1 MSGIDAPIGSEV
13 ELPADD
19 LPWKPEAPAAP
30 AADTQAPVDMR
41 SLSLEQIGKIG
52 RVLYASGYFSD
63 LKGEAQAIT
72 KVLAGYE
79 IGITPF
85 QALTGFHVIQG
96 KPTMGAG
103 LIGAQV
109 KKSGRYDYKPVETT
123 AERCRI
129 EWYQLIAGR
138 WELQGESAFTMEDA
152 KRAKLTGKSTWQ
164 AYPVDM
170 CFARALSAGARR
182 YCPDVFGGAIYVA
195 EELGGQAPADDGI
208 TFGVEGGAG

>member
-1 MSGIDAPIGSEV
+1 MSGIDVPSAEV

-19 LPWKPEAPAAP
+19 LPWKPEAPTP
-30 AADTQAPVDMR
+30 AADTSAPVDMR

-103 LIGAQV
+103 LVGAQV
-109 KKSGRYDYKPVETT
+109 KKSGRYDYKPTVTT
-123 AERCRI
+123 ADECVI
-129 EWYQLIAGR
+129 EWYQRFGAD
-138 WELQGESAFTMEDA
+138 WSPVGESRFTRKDA
-152 KRAKLTGKSTWQ
+152 ERAKLTGKSTWQ
-164 AYPVDM
+164 QYPVDM
-170 CFARALSAGARR
+170 LFARALTAGARR
-182 YCPDVFGGAIYVA
+182 YCPDVFGGAIYTP
-195 EELGGQAPADDGI
+195 EELGSGSVYVDEGI
-208 TFGVEGGAG
+208 AFGEEGGAG

>member
-1 MSGIDAPIGSEV
+1 MSDQELVVSEP

-19 LPWKPEAPAAP
+19 LPWKPEAPTP
-30 AADTQAPVDMR
+30 AADTSQPVDMR

-103 LIGAQV
+103 LVGAQV
-109 KKSGRYDYKPVETT
+109 KKSGRYDYRPVETT
-123 AERCRI
+123 ADRCRI
-129 EWYQLIAGR
+129 EWYQLVANSH
-138 WELQGESAFTMEDA
+138 WEPVGESLFTMDDA
-152 KRAKLTGKSTWQ
+152 KRAGLTGKSTWKS
-164 AYPVDM
+164 YPVDM
-170 CFARALSAGARR
+170 LFARALTAGARR
-182 YCPDVFGGAIYVA
+182 YCPDVFGGAVYTPEEMDSRVA
-195 EELGGQAPADDGI
+195 HLDEGI
-208 TFGVEGGAG
+208 AFGEDGGAG